1 MKVVIT
7 GSSSGIGLALVKKYL
22 DEGFSV
28 LGVDINQSKEK
39 QFHSHFSFFQADLSK
54 EEEIDRLFIYLEEHY
69 SEINM
74 FIANAGFAYYE
85 RLKTPSWEHIK
96 KIYDLNVL
104 SPIYSFLKMKELVK
118 DQAFKFVIT
127 SSAMGYWPL
136 PGYSL
141 YSSTKAAIGHFAKA
155 IQFELEKNQSV
166 HSVFPVATKTN
177 FFKESGQS
185 HSSWFEQS
193 PEHVAN
199 VIYHGVRKRKKKIYP
214 SKLFRLVHAICP
226 FCLRLYIHREQ
237 KKMRDELK

>member
-7 GSSSGIGLALVKKYL
+7 GASSGIGLALVKEYL
-22 DEGFSV
+22 NKGHYV
-28 LGVDINQSKEK
+28 IGVDISQISDGLKHKN
-39 QFHSHFSFFQADLSK
+39 FSFYKADLSK
-54 EEEIDRLFIYLEEHY
+54 EEDINELFHLLKANENDIDI
-69 SEINM
+69 

-85 RLKTPSWEHIK
+85 RLKTPSWEHIQ

-141 YSSTKAAIGHFAKA
+141 YSSTKAAIAHFAKA

-166 HSVFPVATKTN
+166 HSVYPVATKTN
-177 FFKESGQS
+177 FFNESGQS

-193 PEHVAN
+193 PDHVAK
-199 VIYHGVRKRKKKIYP
+199 VIYHGVKKNKKNIYP

-226 FCLRLYIHREQ
+226 FCLSFYVKREI
-237 KKMRDELK
+237 KKMREELK